1 MNSRALLFVHKPRP
15 LYRLAF
21 IYAVAWG
28 MPLLTVAPALSQ
40 PSGQEVVSPEADKQA
55 EAERNRDIV
64 RRAFEAWANGESVFN
79 DLLADDVVWTIH
91 GSDPVAGTYNG
102 RKDFV
107 SRASAP
113 LVRRLQTPVV
123 PEVHAIWAEG
133 DVVIVR
139 FDGSATTTSGA
150 PYRNEFVWI
159 FWMKKG
165 VVTRAEAFLDL
176 AAYREAVSS
185 NEPKEG

>member
-28 MPLLTVAPALSQ
+28 MPLLTVTPALSQ
-40 PSGQEVVSPEADKQA
+40 PSRQEVASPEAV
-55 EAERNRDIV
+55 ERTETERNRDIV
-64 RRAFEAWANGESVFN
+64 QRAFEAWANGESVFN
-79 DLLADDVVWTIH
+79 DLLADDVIWTIH

-102 RKDFV
+102 KENFV

-113 LVRRLQTPVV
+113 LVSRLQTPIV

-159 FWMKKG
+159 FWMKES

-176 AAYREAVSS
+176 AAYREVVNS
-185 NEPKEG
+185 NAPKEG